1 MVMNDK
7 FKVLTCEFIIERYYD
22 PTLVRYCK
30 TCPGYDANYACPPLL
45 NNKTASD
52 ILNSYEYI
60 HILPIT
66 LDTSNMSLAE
76 AKQAVSAK
84 KRETDS
90 MLINMAAAEEYALAL
105 SCSKCD
111 ICDICARAKVPQA
124 PCNNP
129 NLSLLSLDALHIDI
143 VGLCRDILSISFQW
157 GDTEK
162 PPERTTLL
170 FALLTG
176 KPHLSAR

>member
-1 MVMNDK
+1 M
-7 FKVLTCEFIIERYYD
+7 ERYYD

-30 TCPGYDANYACPPLL
+30 TCSGYDANYACPPLL

-52 ILNSYEYI
+52 ILSSFEYM

-66 LDTSNMSLAE
+66 LDTSTMNLEE
-76 AKQAVSAK
+76 AKRAFSAK
-84 KRETDS
+84 KRETDL
-90 MLINMAAAEEYALAL
+90 MLINMAAAEEHALAL
-105 SCSKCD
+105 SCGKCD
-111 ICDICARAKVPQA
+111 ICNICARAKAPKA
-124 PCNNP
+124 PCSNP

-143 VGLCRDILSISFQW
+143 VGLCRDMLSISFQW
-157 GDTEK
+157 ANTEK

-170 FALLTG
+170 FALLTE